1 MKILITG
8 GCGFVG
14 SSLALLIKKKFP
26 KFDVVAVDNFYRKG
40 SLINKKRLLEKNI
53 KVVKLD
59 IRHKKNF
66 SKISKF
72 DFLIDCAADPSVQSG
87 IKGGLNYLFETNLN
101 GTLNCLE
108 LVKKY
113 NAKIIFISTSRVYP
127 FRDINNLKYLEQ
139 KNELMPNGNKGI
151 IGFDDIK
158 GFSEKFE
165 LKGLKTFY
173 GFTKYSSENLIKE
186 YSSVFNLKYIINR
199 SGVIAGPWQWGKVD
213 QGFVVHW
220 LLNYYKNNKLSYI
233 GYSGEGYQIRDILN
247 INDFCNIIL
256 NQITNFNIFEND
268 VYNLGGGNKN
278 KISLFNLNKLCEKIY
293 KKKMSINKVKKN
305 RYGDIPYYVSDNSK
319 IIKKLGWRPK
329 ISVDETVY
337 EINSWIKNNINLIN
351 KIL

>member
-14 SSLALLIKKKFP
+14 SSLALMIRKKFP
-26 KFDVVAVDNFYRKG
+26 KYNILAVDNFYRKG
-40 SLINKKRLLEKNI
+40 SLINKKRLLDQNI
-53 KVVKLD
+53 KVEKLD
-59 IRHKKNF
+59 IRYKKNF
-66 SKISKF
+66 NKISKF

-87 IKGGLNYLFETNLN
+87 IKDGLSYLFETNLN

-127 FRDINNLKYLEQ
+127 FKDINNLKFSEQ
-139 KNELMPNGNKGI
+139 KNELTPHSNKGI
-151 IGFDDIK
+151 KGFNDKK

-186 YSSVFNLKYIINR
+186 YCSVFNLKYIINR

-233 GYSGEGYQIRDILN
+233 GFNGKGSQIRDILN
-247 INDFCNIIL
+247 ISDFCNVVL
-256 NQITNFNIFEND
+256 NQITNFSTFEND
-268 VYNLGGGNKN
+268 IYNLGGGIKN
-278 KISLFNLNKLCEKIY
+278 KTSLFNLNNLCEKIY
-293 KKKMSINKVKKN
+293 KKKMLIKKVKKN

-319 IIKKLGWRPK
+319 IIKILGWKPK
-329 ISVDETVY
+329 ISVDQTVY
-337 EINSWIKNNINLIN
+337 EINSWIKSNINLIN